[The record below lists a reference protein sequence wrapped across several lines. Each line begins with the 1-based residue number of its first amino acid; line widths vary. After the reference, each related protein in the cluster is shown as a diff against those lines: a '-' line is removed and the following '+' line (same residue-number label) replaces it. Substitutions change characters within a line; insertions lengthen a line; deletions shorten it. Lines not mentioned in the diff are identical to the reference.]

1 MTCAASATCHLMVAH
16 LAPLGLVMTRLLY
29 GARCAAA
36 QPTQTLLTMPC
47 SDARTHKRIR
57 FRLLCADAG
66 VFFCCRTVLSLLPP
80 NVYQHVAAQQEHVP
94 HLSPQVGIRQRPQAS
109 TGNARGGSPDRNARG
124 GSPERDMI
132 ITANPWQLGVVCAAR
147 RSVSVFLSYICSDY
161 VGIVCAMYAYPD
173 RGQICSPPRQLSSRG
188 PLGVQV
194 GYK

>member
-1 MTCAASATCHLMVAH
+1 MGQGALPLNLPRRCSPCP
-16 LAPLGLVMTRLLY
+16 APMH
-29 GARCAAA
+29 
-36 QPTQTLLTMPC
+36 
-47 SDARTHKRIR
+47 ARTNVYASVC
-57 FRLLCADAG
+57 CALTL
-66 VFFCCRTVLSLLPP
+66 VFLFCCRTVLSLLPP
-80 NVYQHVAAQQEHVP
+80 NVYQHVAAHQEHVP

-147 RSVSVFLSYICSDY
+147 RSVSVFLSYICSHY

-188 PLGVQV
+188 PLGVLTTSWVQV
-194 GYK
+194 KVSFLSSESQSESVSLNK